1 METTTTEIPF
11 PEPGIYLH
19 MPESTYHAIPAFS
32 KSLIKKFRISDI
44 DAWESLY
51 GTEDDSTDAK
61 EYGSAL
67 HCLLLEGREQ
77 FESRYCKAFSKADHP
92 GALDTVEDLK
102 TFLDS
107 NGATFPKS
115 ASKGSLIHIVQTLAP
130 DAPIL
135 DAIKAEHRLACA
147 GKTEIPAAMFDEI
160 VARDRFQGT
169 AFLADKQATEISLF
183 WIDDHFHIPCKAR
196 IDSLSFRKTAAAMI
210 GHVGDIKTFT
220 NTREKPIAKCV
231 ADEVGWRGY
240 HIDGV
245 FYTRAL
251 KVTPRIFHD
260 AEGVNWPEFTD
271 TAFELL
277 FIEKGKVHPNILP
290 RELVVRQFGN
300 LTELGQAAMGAIQD
314 AANRYR
320 DLHEAHGTKPWNAV
334 HAADVITEAH
344 IPIFLLN

>member
-1 METTTTEIPF
+1 METATEIPF

-19 MPESTYHAIPAFS
+19 MPEATYHAIPAFS

-51 GTEDDSTDAK
+51 GTEDDSTDALD
-61 EYGSAL
+61 YGSAL
-67 HCLLLEGREQ
+67 HCLLLEGREA

-92 GALDTVEDLK
+92 DALDTVEDLK

-107 NGATFPKS
+107 NGQTYPKS
-115 ASKGSLIHIVQTLAP
+115 ASKASLIHIVQSLHP

-135 DAIKAEHRLACA
+135 ESLKAEHRLTSN

-160 VARDRFQGT
+160 LTRDRYQNI

-196 IDSLSFRKTAAAMI
+196 IDSISFRKTTAAMI
-210 GHVGDIKTFT
+210 AHVGDIKTFT
-220 NTREKPIAKCV
+220 NTREKPVAKCV

-240 HIDGV
+240 HIDAV
-245 FYTRAL
+245 FYTRAI
-251 KVTPRIFHD
+251 KATPKIFHD
-260 AEGVNWPEFTD
+260 AEGVNWPDFTD

-277 FIEKGKVHPNILP
+277 FIEKGKAHPNILP

-320 DLHEAHGTKPWNAV
+320 DLHAEHGKRPWNRP
-334 HAADVITEAH
+334 HALEFITEADV
-344 IPIFLLN
+344 PIFLL

>member
-11 PEPGIYLH
+11 PAEGIYLH
-19 MPESTYHAIPAFS
+19 MPEATYHAIPAFS
-32 KSLIKKFRISDI
+32 KSLIKQFRISDI

-115 ASKGSLIHIVQTLAP
+115 ASKASLIHIVQTLAP

-196 IDSLSFRKTAAAMI
+196 IDSLSFRKTAAGMI

-231 ADEVGWRGY
+231 ADEVGWRSY

-251 KVTPRIFHD
+251 KATPKIFHD
-260 AEGVNWPEFTD
+260 AEGVNWPDFTD

-277 FIEKGKVHPNILP
+277 FIEKGKVHPNVLP
-290 RELVVRQFGN
+290 RELVVRHFGN
-300 LTELGQAAMGAIQD
+300 LTELGQAAMGTIQD

-320 DLHEAHGTKPWNAV
+320 DLHAEHGKRPWNRP
-334 HAADVITEAH
+334 HPLEYITEADVPLH
-344 IPIFLLN
+344 LL

>member
-1 METTTTEIPF
+1 MEKTETPF
-11 PEPGIYLH
+11 PAPGIYFD
-19 MPESTYHAIPAFS
+19 MPEDVYHSIPAFS
-32 KSLIKKFRISDI
+32 KSLVKKFRISDI
-44 DAWESLY
+44 DAWEAIY
-51 GTEDDSTDAK
+51 GTEDDSTEALD
-61 EYGSAL
+61 YGSAL
-67 HCLLLEGREQ
+67 HCLLLEGREA

-92 GALDTVEDLK
+92 GALETVDDLK
-102 TFLDS
+102 AYLDS
-107 NGATFPKS
+107 NGQTYPKS
-115 ASKGSLIHIVQTLAP
+115 ASKGSLIHIVQTLDPA
-130 DAPIL
+130 APIL
-135 DAIKAEHRLACA
+135 DAIKAEYRLACT

-160 VARDRFQGT
+160 LTRDRFQSV

-183 WIDDHFHIPCKAR
+183 WLDEHLHIPCKAR
-196 IDSLSFRKTAAAMI
+196 IDALSFRKTAAGMI

-251 KVTPRIFHD
+251 KATPKTFHD
-260 AEGVNWPEFTD
+260 AEGVNWPDFTD

-277 FIEKGKVHPNILP
+277 FIEKGKKHPNVLP
-290 RELVVRQFGN
+290 REIVVRQFGN

-320 DLHEAHGTKPWNAV
+320 DLHAEHGKRPWNRP
-334 HAADVITEAH
+334 HALEYITEADVPLH
-344 IPIFLLN
+344 LL